1 MPIRRG
7 ESWGDAV
14 PVPTGLRMVHSDA
27 EASEVIGVALASGT
41 HMPDVAL
48 VAGDL
53 ARTMGGAT
61 TGRFTDGRD
70 VVRAPVDLWRVETD
84 TWSGW
89 SLAHVVMRRGWWHGG
104 LVLAMNAQFLGDYDV
119 APRSHP
125 YDGRLDVIEVQA
137 AMTLRARLQARRRAR
152 SGTHLPH
159 PMLQTSQRTAW
170 ESTVRTPH
178 AVWVDGVNRGR
189 SRTLRVTMHPD
200 PVVVHA

>member
-1 MPIRRG
+1 MTPN
-7 ESWGDAV
+7 
-14 PVPTGLRMVHSDA
+14 
-27 EASEVIGVALASGT
+27 ASTPSN
-41 HMPDVAL
+41 
-48 VAGDL
+48 
-53 ARTMGGAT
+53 
-61 TGRFTDGRD
+61 RD
-70 VVRAPVDLWRVETD
+70 E
-84 TWSGW
+84 
-89 SLAHVVMRRGWWHGG
+89 
-104 LVLAMNAQFLGDYDV
+104 
-119 APRSHP
+119 
-125 YDGRLDVIEVQA
+125 RLDVIEVQA